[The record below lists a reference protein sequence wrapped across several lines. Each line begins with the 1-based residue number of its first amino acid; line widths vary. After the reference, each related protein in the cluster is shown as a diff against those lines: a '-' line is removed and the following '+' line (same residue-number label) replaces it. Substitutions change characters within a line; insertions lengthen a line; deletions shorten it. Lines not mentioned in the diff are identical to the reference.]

1 MNCHDN
7 EHSGWFRDVRAI
19 INITEAAPGLP
30 LPRIAPDRA
39 TFFFVGITHR
49 AEARQAMAEAE
60 TILRSAFLAAFF
72 PRRTQIGS
80 SRHYIL
86 TAVLPSGLMVDL
98 VAMAEHFDN
107 PAAEDSP
114 ASSEDREP
122 AGLVA

>member
-7 EHSGWFRDVRAI
+7 EHAGWFRDVHAI
-19 INITEAAPGLP
+19 LKVTESTPGLP

-49 AEARQAMAEAE
+49 TEARQAIAEAE
-60 TILRSAFLAAFF
+60 TILRSALLAAFF
-72 PRRTQIGS
+72 PRRTQIGT

-98 VAMAEHFDN
+98 VAMAEHFDS
-107 PAAEDSP
+107 PEQDAPRELAE
-114 ASSEDREP
+114 
-122 AGLVA
+122 VA